1 MVDGK
6 VGFHCPQLM
15 VLEGGPHAFGLLCW
29 RVGLLVPVQVIGV
42 IFVTALEGTERGTGG
57 VRVWIQRLLD
67 SKLIMFFAYF
77 FLLFVCLF
85 SFVFTE
91 THLLLR
97 SFFFFK

>member
-42 IFVTALEGTERGTGG
+42 IFVTALEGTERGTG
-57 VRVWIQRLLD
+57 R
-67 SKLIMFFAYF
+67 
-77 FLLFVCLF
+77 
-85 SFVFTE
+85 
-91 THLLLR
+91 R
-97 SFFFFK
+97 SESGFNDC